1 MVWNNLIVGS
11 NELHSVEKSYVND
24 FSDIYAFVKPTPPTI
39 IITNETILTKYSIK
53 QGLKVFGNNGKAAV
67 WK

>member
-11 NELHSVEKSYVND
+11 NELHSVAKAYINVFND
-24 FSDIYAFVKPTPPTI
+24 ITSFFKPTPTTN
-39 IITNETILTKYSIK
+39 ITNETILTKYSIT
-53 QGLKVFGNNGKAAV
+53 QELKVFGKKGKAAV